1 MKPANL
7 TSTLLT
13 RKGLASPTL
22 VGGPSRTAVPL
33 PALPALSSSPILPA
47 LALPL
52 LRTKDVSPKPP
63 IAAPIAS
70 GHDKIESD
78 RFASAPRAAFDR
90 RVHMSLR
97 LDPGRHLRLRLEAS
111 RTGRSM
117 QSLLIQA
124 LDEFLERDGPGT
136 SDPEIAQDHRNGSP
150 EVGRPDVGS
159 RREPSQTISVEAD
172 SGSTRPQ

>member
-22 VGGPSRTAVPL
+22 VGGPSRAATPL
-33 PALPALSSSPILPA
+33 PALPSSPILPA
-47 LALPL
+47 LALPI
-52 LRTKDVSPKPP
+52 LRPKDVPPKPP
-63 IAAPIAS
+63 IEAI
-70 GHDKIESD
+70 HDRIESD
-78 RFASAPRAAFDR
+78 RFASTPRAAFDR

-136 SDPEIAQDHRNGSP
+136 IDPETARDHRNGS
-150 EVGRPDVGS
+150 PDVGS

>member
-22 VGGPSRTAVPL
+22 VAGSSRTAVPL
-33 PALPALSSSPILPA
+33 PALPPSPISPA
-47 LALPL
+47 STLPL
-52 LRTKDVSPKPP
+52 LRAKDVLPKRPTKARP
-63 IAAPIAS
+63 NTTKARP
-70 GHDKIESD
+70 DTIE
-78 RFASAPRAAFDR
+78 RNQFANAPRAAIDR

-124 LDEFLERDGPGT
+124 MDEFLERDGPGT
-136 SDPEIAQDHRNGSP
+136 SFLEPEGSLRNDT
-150 EVGRPDVGS
+150 PDVGS
-159 RREPSQTISVEAD
+159 RREPSRNQRGG
-172 SGSTRPQ
+172 GS